1 MPPPFDA
8 GETVL
13 LQRRVPTGTYDAYGN
28 VIYKD
33 VSETVAGVAIWP
45 ESASEQTQNV
55 ERTNNVYRAMFPADV
70 AIDTVDHIN
79 WRGKDYEV
87 HGDPE
92 RYQSPLSGTTL
103 QVIRM
108 ARVEG

>member
-1 MPPPFDA
+1 MRPPFGM
-8 GETVL
+8 GETVSFH
-13 LQRRVPTGTYDAYGN
+13 RRVPTGTYDDYGN

-33 VSETVAGVAIWP
+33 VSQTLAGVAIWP

-55 ERTNNVYRAMFPADV
+55 ERTNNVYRAMFPV
-70 AIDTVDHIN
+70 EVSIDAVDHIT

-92 RYQSPLSGTTL
+92 RYQSPLSGKAL

-108 ARVEG
+108 SRVEG